1 MKPALR
7 AGRGATRL
15 QDHLV
20 EMAML
25 LDEAGILLQNLI
37 VGDEE
42 VGSLAQGMLTAR
54 YAMHGKVELRTA
66 IPARDGDDAAMQ
78 TKRFQHL
85 LA

>member
-20 EMAML
+20 EMTML

-37 VGDEE
+37 VGDEK
-42 VGSLAQGMLTAR
+42 VG
-54 YAMHGKVELRTA
+54 
-66 IPARDGDDAAMQ
+66 
-78 TKRFQHL
+78 TKH
-85 LA
+85 

>member
-7 AGRGATRL
+7 AGRGAARL

-20 EMAML
+20 EMTML

-42 VGSLAQGMLTAR
+42 VGSLAA
-54 YAMHGKVELRTA
+54 YVLRGGDATHNGVHLWRA
-66 IPARDGDDAAMQ
+66 IAARDENTSETAA
-78 TKRFQHL
+78 FL
-85 LA
+85 